1 MVTTMEVVFALS
13 LAVLSSCHCSAAFV
27 AAPFGW
33 RDWRSAQIYA
43 AHARTFVKRTA
54 GGPHRPRRRRISATC
69 PDAWPPLRS
78 NAIPQGKGIQRIRFA
93 MNAGS
98 ILGATLGGLAV
109 AYAPVQFLKLLL
121 GCVLIVG
128 GGKTMSGHCRGKR
141 PRERPIARVENA
153 RRIMG
158 RGRQREDAT
167 SRPWCRRGGV
177 RCPPVGVGVRD
188 LIAR

>member
-1 MVTTMEVVFALS
+1 MA
-13 LAVLSSCHCSAAFV
+13 SASIE
-27 AAPFGW
+27 
-33 RDWRSAQIYA
+33 RDP
-43 AHARTFVKRTA
+43 ARQGHTA
-54 GGPHRPRRRRISATC
+54 DQVCDERRLDPR
-69 PDAWPPLRS
+69 
-78 NAIPQGKGIQRIRFA
+78 
-93 MNAGS
+93 
-98 ILGATLGGLAV
+98 ATLGGLAV

-121 GCVLIVG
+121 GCVLIVV
-128 GGKTMSGHCRGKR
+128 GGKTMSGHRRGKR

-158 RGRQREDAT
+158 RGRQREEAT